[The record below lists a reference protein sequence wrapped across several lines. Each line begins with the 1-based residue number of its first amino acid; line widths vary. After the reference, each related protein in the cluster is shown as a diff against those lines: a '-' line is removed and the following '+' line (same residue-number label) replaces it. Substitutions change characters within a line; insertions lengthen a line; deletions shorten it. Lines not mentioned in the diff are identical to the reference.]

1 MTLEIAPMK
10 RIFGRPRLRDC
21 LWFGILLFPLQN
33 FLWFGTLLFP
43 LAAKAAPAPLFDA
56 VLPDIQRQLPDDL
69 QMRLP
74 SYVPDL
80 PEPLYPSV
88 DVGDTGLVVYLS
100 PDPDCDRGV
109 QPDCMTVGGVAV
121 MHLAALTDWQQ
132 RHEDDL
138 TPVSLSNNITGRYL
152 TVDYGE
158 GEIRYVAWQQDQTG
172 YVLGAVAEGI
182 SQNEFLRVA
191 NSMVESA
198 PIE

>member
-1 MTLEIAPMK
+1 MLS
-10 RIFGRPRLRDC
+10 
-21 LWFGILLFPLQN
+21 
-33 FLWFGTLLFP
+33 P
-43 LAAKAAPAPLFDA
+43 LAAQAAPAPLFDA
-56 VLPDIQRQLPDDL
+56 VLPDIQRQLPGDL

-74 SYVPDL
+74 SYVPEQ

-109 QPDCMTVGGVAV
+109 QPDCLTVGGAAV
-121 MHLAALTDWQQ
+121 MHLTAFADWQQ
-132 RHEDDL
+132 RHQDDL
-138 TPVSLSNNITGRYL
+138 TSVALSSNITGDYL
-152 TVDYGE
+152 SVDYGA

-182 SQNEFLRVA
+182 SQDELLRVV
-191 NSMVESA
+191 NSMIESD

>member
-1 MTLEIAPMK
+1 MK
-10 RIFGRPRLRDC
+10 RIFGQPRLHGFF
-21 LWFGILLFPLQN
+21 WFGILLFPLHN
-33 FLWFGTLLFP
+33 FLWLGTLLFP